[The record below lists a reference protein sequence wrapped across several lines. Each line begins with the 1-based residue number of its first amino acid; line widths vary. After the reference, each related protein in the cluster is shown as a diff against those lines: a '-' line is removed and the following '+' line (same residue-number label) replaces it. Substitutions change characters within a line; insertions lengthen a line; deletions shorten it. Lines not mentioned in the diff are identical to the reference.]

1 MQVDGGDRGCWQHHI
16 APRDVDPERTISQNM
31 DPIPEER
38 TGPTINI
45 RNTTP
50 MSNMKSIIVGP
61 SAAREPLISVIPS
74 LLKEKVTNIIYISS
88 PSAPFRFIELLIIDH
103 STLILDYFN
112 DSHLLIHLAFAL
124 YPQFGDHA
132 LKKIVL
138 DYLDTEEGTD
148 EIESDPKMIVANK
161 CS

>member
-74 LLKEKVTNIIYISS
+74 LLKEK
-88 PSAPFRFIELLIIDH
+88 
-103 STLILDYFN
+103 
-112 DSHLLIHLAFAL
+112 
-124 YPQFGDHA
+124 FGDHA